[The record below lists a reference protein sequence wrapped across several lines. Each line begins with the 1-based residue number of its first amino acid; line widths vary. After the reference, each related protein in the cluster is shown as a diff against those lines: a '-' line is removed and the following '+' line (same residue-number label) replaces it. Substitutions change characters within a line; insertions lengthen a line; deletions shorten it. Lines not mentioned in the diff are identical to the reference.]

1 MIEIIPAVLA
11 KNVRELEESLER
23 LKGVAPWAQIDLVGH
38 NILEGRDELPLWDE
52 FDFEADIMLEDSLEA
67 AEACL
72 TAGFARIIVHA
83 RYSSA
88 REALEALQPQREGDF
103 PVEVGLALR
112 AHDEPQVLDAF
123 AGLYDYVQVMGID
136 TEGSQGHPPD
146 PHHKELGLIRA
157 LRATYPQLV
166 IQVDGAV
173 AAHPKELADAGAD
186 RLIIGSAIVNAEDP
200 KASYKELYTLVNAH

>member
-11 KNVRELEESLER
+11 KSFSELEKTLER
-23 LKGVAPWAQIDLVGH
+23 LKGVAPWVQIDLVGK

-52 FDFEADIMLEDSLEA
+52 FDFECDVMLAHPA
-67 AEACL
+67 AEIEHCL
-72 TAGFARIIVHA
+72 EIGAARIVVHSQNPEA
-83 RYSSA
+83 KQ
-88 REALEALQPQREGDF
+88 ALESLQDKRGGDF
-103 PVEVGLALR
+103 PVEVGIALR

-136 TEGSQGHPPD
+136 REGSQGQPPD
-146 PHHKELGLIRA
+146 PHNKELGLIRA
-157 LRATYPQLV
+157 LRATYPRLI

-186 RLIIGSAIVNAEDP
+186 RLIVGSLIVNAEDP
-200 KASYKELYTLVNAH
+200 KSSYKQLYTLVNAH